1 MKDLLKII
9 QQQSATIDSLTNELA
24 LLREQVAYLT
34 QKLYGKSSEKSVCP
48 SGQLSLFEMED
59 FFAWCRRQSVLP
71 GSKLGR
77 AIEYSLKY
85 EETFKAILKDGHLVL
100 SNNLAER
107 AIKSL
112 VMGRSKR
119 VQWTLLA

>member
-1 MKDLLKII
+1 MVNCEQLEAYRQLEEAALVGCWAHVRPLL
-9 QQQSATIDSLTNELA
+9 
-24 LLREQVAYLT
+24 
-34 QKLYGKSSEKSVCP
+34 
-48 SGQLSLFEMED
+48 ED
-59 FFAWCRRQSVLP
+59 FFAWCRRQSVLS

-85 EETFKAILKDGHLVL
+85 EETFKTILKDGHLVL